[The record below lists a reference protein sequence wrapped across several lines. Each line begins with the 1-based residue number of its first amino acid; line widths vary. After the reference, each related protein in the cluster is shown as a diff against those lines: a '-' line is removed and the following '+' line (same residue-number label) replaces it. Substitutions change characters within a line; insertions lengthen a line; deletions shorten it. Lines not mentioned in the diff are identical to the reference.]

1 MAEPFILILAG
12 MALVTYLTRV
22 LPFST
27 LTEMKLPPLLLWWL
41 SFIPVAVLG
50 ALLGPEL
57 LLQGGKL
64 NFSFGNYHLLAA
76 LPSFIVAVRDP
87 QSVVD
92 CCGRHGRCG
101 PPALLVGLLLGRLAC

>member
-1 MAEPFILILAG
+1 LAEPFILILAG

-22 LPFST
+22 LPLLA
-27 LTEMKLPPLLLWWL
+27 LTEIKMSPLLLCWL

-64 NFSFGNYHLLAA
+64 NFSFSNYHLLAA
-76 LPSFIVAVRDP
+76 LPSFIVAVRTR
-87 QSVVD
+87 SLLWTVVA
-92 CCGRHGRCG
+92 GMGVVV
-101 PPALLVGLLLGRLAC
+101 LLRSL